1 MLILGLIH
9 MKIRGRAFSTNQ
21 RKILRGPSKQPLH
34 TSSSSSPKRKRQ
46 KLQPECLIG
55 HIINK
60 LIFFFIIT
68 PERNMRFLQ
77 FRQWVVRVF
86 LYYYCKFNYFQNRG
100 ISRISSVNCAAGIT
114 SRSNPSSPL
123 FVLSFCGL
131 NEWQVGLLPAFS
143 HAQIGLSLLAVL
155 DPGCVQETIDFEHKV
170 NYAQKLD
177 SLNVG

>member
-21 RKILRGPSKQPLH
+21 GKILRGPSKQPLH

-86 LYYYCKFNYFQNRG
+86 
-100 ISRISSVNCAAGIT
+100 
-114 SRSNPSSPL
+114 
-123 FVLSFCGL
+123 FVLL
-131 NEWQVGLLPAFS
+131 LQVQLFLE
-143 HAQIGLSLLAVL
+143 QR
-155 DPGCVQETIDFEHKV
+155 D
-170 NYAQKLD
+170 
-177 SLNVG
+177 